1 MASDGA
7 ESSATRQGET
17 AKASETDAGSKWT
30 PQMAAVPNARDY
42 RRKVKY
48 NPLFRTFFWLVEDGK
63 LIMK

>member
-7 ESSATRQGET
+7 ESSAST